1 MDANHRDRIAFV
13 RLCSGKFE
21 RGMRLKNVRSGK
33 DMAVS
38 NPMFFFGNN
47 RELAEEAVAGDIVG
61 IPNHGTLS
69 VGDTLTEG
77 ATINVTGIPNFA
89 PEIIRRVRLVD
100 AMKTKQMSKAL
111 SDLAEEGVTQV
122 FRRMVGADWI
132 VGVVGQLQLEVLAA
146 RVAGE
151 YGVPIT
157 FESMGF
163 EVARWVESDDPEELK
178 RFIAAQKVNMAEDR
192 SEAPVFLAQNAWWA
206 DRAKQDWPKIRFL
219 TTKERH

>member
-1 MDANHRDRIAFV
+1 MSRHSQF
-13 RLCSGKFE
+13 C
-21 RGMRLKNVRSGK
+21 
-33 DMAVS
+33 
-38 NPMFFFGNN
+38 
-47 RELAEEAVAGDIVG
+47 AGDH
-61 IPNHGTLS
+61 P
-69 VGDTLTEG
+69 
-77 ATINVTGIPNFA
+77 PRA
-89 PEIIRRVRLVD
+89 PDRRD
-100 AMKTKQMSKAL
+100 EDQADGQAL
-111 SDLAEEGVTQV
+111 SDLSEEGVTQV

-132 VGVVGQLQLEVLAA
+132 VGVVGQLQLEVLAS

-163 EVARWVESDDPEELK
+163 EVARWIESDDPDELK

-192 SEAPVFLAQNAWWA
+192 SGAPVFLAQNAWWA